1 MVHVYADIR
10 VGNIDMISLF
20 HDRQYFYLC
29 KGCLPAVCI
38 VEGAETN
45 KAMRTLFYGEGSIR
59 IRLMHDHWF
68 RGVEGLHDPHP
79 FRQIKVPVLGPA
91 W

>member
-59 IRLMHDHWF
+59 LRLMHDERGRFNAGFF
-68 RGVEGLHDPHP
+68 RIGSV
-79 FRQIKVPVLGPA
+79 I
-91 W
+91 